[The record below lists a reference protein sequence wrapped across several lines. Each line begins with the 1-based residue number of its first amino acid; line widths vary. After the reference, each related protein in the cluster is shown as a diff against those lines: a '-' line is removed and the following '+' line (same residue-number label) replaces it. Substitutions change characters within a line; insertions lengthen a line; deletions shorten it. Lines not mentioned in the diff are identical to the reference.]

1 MNEKISAL
9 MDCEVDQA
17 AASTIVDEM
26 LASNQQQSAWYELH
40 AARDAMQK
48 QCPLSPDFMAKF
60 SARLAL
66 EPVVVAPRRWH
77 KPHFVKSFLLPV
89 SAVASVMFVGLA
101 FWQFSVPSPSPVS
114 QNIAVV
120 AVPRVIQSSEIR
132 PYLAAHREGLSNSL
146 DSEQFAMANFE
157 VGEQR

>member
-9 MDCEVDQA
+9 IDCEVDRT
-17 AASTIVDEM
+17 AASIIIDEM
-26 LASNQQQSAWYELH
+26 LASSEQQSAWYELH

-66 EPVVVAPRRWH
+66 EPVVIAPRRWH
-77 KPHFVKSFLLPV
+77 KPHFTKAMLMPV

-101 FWQFSVPSPSPVS
+101 FWQFSLHGSAPTA
-114 QNIAVV
+114 QNLAKAPV
-120 AVPRVIQSSEIR
+120 AVQSSEIS

-146 DSEQFAMANFE
+146 ASEQFAMANFE

>member
-9 MDCEVDQA
+9 MDCEVDLA
-17 AASTIVDEM
+17 AASAIVDEM
-26 LASNQQQSAWYELH
+26 LASSEQQSAWYELH

-66 EPVVVAPRRWH
+66 EPVVIAPRRWH
-77 KPHFVKSFLLPV
+77 APSFIKPLLLPV

-101 FWQFSVPSPSPVS
+101 FWQFSLQGVAPAP
-114 QNIAVV
+114 QNLAK
-120 AVPRVIQSSEIR
+120 APAVIQSSEIS
-132 PYLAAHREGLSNSL
+132 PYLAAHREGLANSL
-146 DSEQFAMANFE
+146 ASEQFAMANFE

>member
-9 MDCEVDQA
+9 MDCEVNRA
-17 AASTIVDEM
+17 TASTIVDEM
-26 LASNQQQSAWYELH
+26 LASSEQQSAWYELH
-40 AARDAMQK
+40 AARDAMQQ

-66 EPVVVAPRRWH
+66 EPVVIAPRRWH
-77 KPHFVKSFLLPV
+77 TPHFIKPLLLPV

-101 FWQFSVPSPSPVS
+101 FWQFHSVAPAPINIAAAVPS
-114 QNIAVV
+114 A
-120 AVPRVIQSSEIR
+120 IQSSEIS